1 MVFSLPR
8 HEPRSKSRRRCK
20 MMEQKNKYETIFV
33 VNTALGEEA
42 VKGIVGKFVSLI
54 ESNAT
59 VETLNEWGNRKFAYP
74 IEDLT
79 EGYYVLV
86 KFASEPEFPA
96 ELDRIYN
103 ITDGILRSLI
113 VRCEE

>member
-1 MVFSLPR
+1 
-8 HEPRSKSRRRCK
+8 
-20 MMEQKNKYETIFV
+20 MMEQKSLYETVFV
-33 VNTALGEEA
+33 VNSALGEEA
-42 VKGIVGKFVSLI
+42 VQAICDKFTSLI
-54 ESNAT
+54 EANAE
-59 VETLNEWGNRKFAYP
+59 VDSVNVWGNRKFAYP

-86 KFASEPEFPA
+86 KFKSAHDFPT

-113 VRCEE
+113 VKCEQ

>member
-1 MVFSLPR
+1 
-8 HEPRSKSRRRCK
+8 
-20 MMEQKNKYETIFV
+20 MEQKNMYETIFV
-33 VNTALGEEA
+33 VNSALGEEV
-42 VKGIVGKFVSLI
+42 VKALVEKFTSLI

-59 VETLNEWGNRKFAYP
+59 VDTINEWGNRKFAYP

-86 KFASEPEFPA
+86 KFTSESDFPS
-96 ELDRIYN
+96 ELSRIYN

-113 VRCEE
+113 VKCEQ

>member
-1 MVFSLPR
+1 
-8 HEPRSKSRRRCK
+8 
-20 MMEQKNKYETIFV
+20 MEQNKTLYETVFI
-33 VNTALGEEA
+33 VNNTLGEEA
-42 VKGIVGKFVSLI
+42 VKSIVEKFTGLISANGII
-54 ESNAT
+54 ES
-59 VETLNEWGNRKFAYP
+59 VNEWGVRRFAYP

-86 KFASEPEFPA
+86 KFTCGHEFPA

-113 VRCEE
+113 IKCEQ

>member
-1 MVFSLPR
+1 M
-8 HEPRSKSRRRCK
+8 
-20 MMEQKNKYETIFV
+20 NKYETIFV
-33 VNTALGEEA
+33 ANSALGEDA
-42 VKGIVGKFVSLI
+42 VKALVEKFTSLI
-54 ESNAT
+54 GANAE
-59 VETLNEWGNRKFAYP
+59 VETVNEWGNRRFAYP

-86 KFASEPEFPA
+86 KFASAPEFPA

-113 VRCEE
+113 VKCEQ

>member
-1 MVFSLPR
+1 M
-8 HEPRSKSRRRCK
+8 
-20 MMEQKNKYETIFV
+20 NKYETIFV
-33 VNTALGEEA
+33 VNSTLGEDA
-42 VKGIVGKFVSLI
+42 VNALVEKFTSLI
-54 ESNAT
+54 GSNAE
-59 VETLNEWGNRKFAYP
+59 VEKTDVWGNRRFAYP

-86 KFASEPEFPA
+86 KFASAPEFPA

-113 VRCEE
+113 VKCEE

>member
-1 MVFSLPR
+1 
-8 HEPRSKSRRRCK
+8 
-20 MMEQKNKYETIFV
+20 MEQNKTLYETVFI
-33 VNTALGEEA
+33 VNNTLGEEA
-42 VKGIVGKFVSLI
+42 VKSLVEKFTGLIAENGAI
-54 ESNAT
+54 ES
-59 VETLNEWGNRKFAYP
+59 VNEWGVRRFAYP

-86 KFASEPEFPA
+86 KFTSAPDFPA

-113 VRCEE
+113 IKCEQ